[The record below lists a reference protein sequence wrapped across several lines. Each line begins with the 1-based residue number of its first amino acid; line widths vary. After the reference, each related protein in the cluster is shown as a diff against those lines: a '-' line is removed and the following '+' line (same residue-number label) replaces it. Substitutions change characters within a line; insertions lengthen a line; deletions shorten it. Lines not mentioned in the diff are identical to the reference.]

1 MEKEPVQSI
10 TSRNVPDL
18 SSAQLQEFSRD
29 SLHEQIVRSANPE
42 RIFKRLVALEGQ
54 KVLGADLGGDK
65 GIVRSFKIINGELN
79 TTTDYAS
86 SIQGDDGAGYLQL
99 LKDAGQYA
107 ERNELPFGISWGG
120 PLEGTRPLFHPKAK
134 RFLDELR
141 DQFDGD
147 LSNISPSIK
156 AAMNDGPA
164 GALSGATEAYRKF
177 GISNSIFIING
188 GGIGTSVVK
197 DDVLYAVEGGHV
209 RGVDELNQYNQ
220 TTECGVYGNAFTCLE
235 RLGANK
241 AGIEVQ
247 WQEKTGSYMRAR
259 DIEDRYKE
267 GNVLAAELYDH
278 SAWVLA
284 HVILGTAQ
292 AYEVNLSK
300 NITVVV
306 GHGGAFKFPDY
317 GNRIS
322 QILEKHINEPIELI
336 MTKDFGADDSNAC
349 LDGAAI
355 AAISNS
361 WLAFGGKV

>member
-1 MEKEPVQSI
+1 MEKTPIQLL
-10 TSRNVPDL
+10 TSRAVPSLIASQL
-18 SSAQLQEFSRD
+18 SEFSKA
-29 SLHEQIVRSANPE
+29 SLHEQVVRTANPE
-42 RIFKRLVALEGQ
+42 RIFNRMVALEGQ

-65 GIVRSFKIINGELN
+65 GVVRTFRILNGELH
-79 TTTDYAS
+79 TIDDYAS
-86 SIQGDDGAGYLQL
+86 AIQGDDGAGYLQL

-107 ERNELPFGISWGG
+107 EQNSLPFGISWGG
-120 PLEGTRPLFHPKAK
+120 PLDGTRPLFHPKAK
-134 RFLDELR
+134 LFLSELG

-147 LSNISPSIK
+147 LTNISTSIK
-156 AAMNDGPA
+156 GALNDGPA

-177 GISNSIFIING
+177 KISNSIFIING

-197 DDVLYAVEGGHV
+197 DDTLYAVEGGHV
-209 RGVDELNQYNQ
+209 RGLAELNQYQQ
-220 TTECGVYGNAFTCLE
+220 TTECGVYGNTFTCLE

-247 WQEKTGSYMRAR
+247 WQDKTGSYMRAR

-267 GNVLAAELYDH
+267 GDAFAAELYDH
-278 SAWVLA
+278 SAWVVA

-292 AYEVNLSK
+292 AYELSLSESS
-300 NITVVV
+300 TVVI

-317 GNRIS
+317 GNRIN
-322 QILEKHINEPIELI
+322 QILEKHTEKPVKLI

-355 AAISNS
+355 AALSN
-361 WLAFGGKV
+361 